1 MPLKPR
7 ERYFISEQFKKVL
20 SFSSFSLIFSILLKF
35 NELNLTMVLECLATL
50 ALINLMGF
58 EYFLLIKKIVIR
70 REKVNTIFLNY
81 LLMTPIISIVI
92 IPEFLIRKGIS
103 SHIFYMLIV
112 CAIFLIYLK
121 EQRNVQRNV

>member
-1 MPLKPR
+1 
-7 ERYFISEQFKKVL
+7 
-20 SFSSFSLIFSILLKF
+20 
-35 NELNLTMVLECLATL
+35 
-50 ALINLMGF
+50 
-58 EYFLLIKKIVIR
+58 
-70 REKVNTIFLNY
+70 
-81 LLMTPIISIVI
+81 LMTPIISIVI